1 MRQLLDNENQMV
13 SANRQKAAI
22 RQSQLSLIS
31 INEANQAVFASL
43 LDPGDVILGLSL
55 SCGGHL
61 THGAEPSLSGKWFRS
76 IQYTV
81 NRDTYLLDM
90 DERPCTLWY
99 SKRKGE
105 EGTIILAEAKDLPMD
120 PLKDLPK
127 GYSKEEVISDQDVM
141 DTWFTS
147 AITPQLNALSLQY
160 VMVIDPLVAW
170 RLLSGAR
177 ATAGLLSWAE
187 SVDRLLRII
196 GNAVYSFP

>member
-1 MRQLLDNENQMV
+1 MV

-90 DERPCTLWY
+90 DE
-99 SKRKGE
+99 
-105 EGTIILAEAKDLPMD
+105 
-120 PLKDLPK
+120 
-127 GYSKEEVISDQDVM
+127 
-141 DTWFTS
+141 
-147 AITPQLNALSLQY
+147 Y